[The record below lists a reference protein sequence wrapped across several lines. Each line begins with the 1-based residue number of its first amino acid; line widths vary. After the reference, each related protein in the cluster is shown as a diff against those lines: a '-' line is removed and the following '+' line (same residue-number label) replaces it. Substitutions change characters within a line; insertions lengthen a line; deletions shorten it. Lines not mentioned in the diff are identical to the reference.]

1 MSKRMYII
9 LIILLIGIIFLT
21 IENLRA
27 QTHVDNK
34 AYDVMLSTLLK
45 HSVPEIA
52 VDSFKQNTSCVLLDA
67 REKREYDVSHIQ
79 NAIWVGYNDFDIN
92 RISGLDKTE
101 HIVVYCSV
109 GYRSEKI
116 AEKLKA
122 AGYTNTSNLYGGIFE
137 WVNDGNAVI
146 NSDNESTQKIHAYS
160 KTWGVWLSKG
170 EKVYDE

>member
-1 MSKRMYII
+1 MYII

-52 VDSFKQNTSCVLLDA
+52 VDSFKQSTTCVLLDA
-67 REKREYDVSHIQ
+67 REKAEYNVSHIQ
-79 NAIWVGYNDFDIN
+79 NAIWVGYNDFDMN
-92 RISGLDKTE
+92 RIATINKSDR
-101 HIVVYCSV
+101 IVVYCSV

-137 WVNDGNAVI
+137 WVNDGNTII
-146 NSDNESTQKIHAYS
+146 NSMNEPTQKIHAYS
-160 KTWGVWLSKG
+160 KTWGVWLNKG
-170 EKVYDE
+170 EKIYDE